1 MHDLEAFV
9 VRGRFEFINLGVV
22 PTLVAAAFED
32 CTVGGIHMLM
42 S

>member
-1 MHDLEAFV
+1 MDDLEVFV
-9 VRGRFEFINLGVV
+9 VRGRCEFIDLGVV
-22 PTLVAAAFED
+22 PTLFAAAFED